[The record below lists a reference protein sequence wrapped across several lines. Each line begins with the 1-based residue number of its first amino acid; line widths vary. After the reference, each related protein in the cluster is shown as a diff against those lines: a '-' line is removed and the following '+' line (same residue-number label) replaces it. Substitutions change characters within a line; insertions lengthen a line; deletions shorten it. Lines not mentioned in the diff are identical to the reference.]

1 MDHSSDQPMRTAFS
15 RLPSTAQENLGEV
28 LSSCPTHGHYQST
41 GVRYAIGKLAKE
53 VWTPCPDCEEARVSA
68 ERQAAAEKTAAAAK
82 ARLEALLSEAAIP
95 ARFIGRTLAT
105 YRAETAEQ
113 KRALAVVSEFA
124 NNFAEHR
131 AKGDSLILLGAP
143 GTGKSHLAA
152 AVLQAILPEHCGL
165 YTTCAGVIRAVRAT
179 WRPNS
184 ERTEAQVLQVLAT
197 VPLLVIDEIGVQY
210 GTDSEQNILFDLLDR
225 RYREMM
231 PTILMANLRL
241 KREKDAKPAGLR
253 EVLGERIYD
262 RLTEI
267 AKIVTFEGESYRAR
281 ARKEAAV

>member
-1 MDHSSDQPMRTAFS
+1 MDHSPDQPMQPATSCLPNTA
-15 RLPSTAQENLGEV
+15 TDQLGEV
-28 LSSCPTHGHYQST
+28 ITACAIHGNYTST
-41 GVRYAIGKLAKE
+41 GVRYAIGRLTRE
-53 VWTPCPDCEEARVSA
+53 VWTPCPDCEECRVSA
-68 ERQAAAEKTAAAAK
+68 ERQAEAEKSAAAAK
-82 ARLEALLSEAAIP
+82 AKLEALLSEAAIP
-95 ARFIGRTLAT
+95 ARFIGRTLST
-105 YRAETAEQ
+105 FRAETPEQ
-113 KRALAVVSEFA
+113 TRALAVASEFA
-124 NNFAEHR
+124 GNFAEHR
-131 AKGDSLILLGAP
+131 RKGDSLILLGAP

-152 AVLQAILPEHCGL
+152 AILQAILPEHCGL
-165 YTTCAGVIRAVRAT
+165 YTTCSGVIRTVRAT

-184 ERTEAQVLQVLAT
+184 ERTESQVLHVLAT

-241 KREKDAKPAGLR
+241 KREKDAEPAGLR

-281 ARKEAAV
+281 ARKESAA